1 MDFSIY
7 VENILSKL
15 EDDGYYS
22 EISKEELRHTIH
34 NHLKIEY
41 KKKVD
46 EAAFDYDILEAQGQ
60 PQEREDL
67 IDTFSEIKNDMI
79 TIVRELARTS
89 LD

>member
-7 VENILSKL
+7 VENIISKL

-22 EISKEELRHTIH
+22 EISKEELKHTIH
-34 NHLKIEY
+34 NHLKKEY

-46 EAAFDYDILEAQGQ
+46 EAAFDCDILEAQGK
-60 PQEREDL
+60 PQEMEE
-67 IDTFSEIKNDMI
+67 IKETFAEIKNDMI

-89 LD
+89 